1 MKFLTRMMAYRETM
15 DSSNHALPPP
25 HFAVGGR
32 ENAERRPPEA
42 EWDHF
47 GDAAEPNQSR
57 EVGTLLLRAADCLAA
72 ALAECTAEA
81 GLNESRFRILMAL
94 ERRTTGECS
103 QSDLADLVLQSE
115 SNLSTLL
122 ERMGGDGLITRTR
135 SQTDRRRSLIRITP
149 AGQTALANAD
159 RTRAATIV
167 RLMRPFSHEDA
178 TQLASG
184 LERFVGGVERSLEGG
199 ARHGSGFE
207 SVVAA
212 SPPRWPR
219 AGAAP
224 SAESARHGP

>member
-1 MKFLTRMMAYRETM
+1 MKEHRTDRRGRCRRFPSDDGPRVVRRGVPMKFLTRMMAYRETM

-47 GDAAEPNQSR
+47 GDAAEPNPSR

-115 SNLSTLL
+115 S
-122 ERMGGDGLITRTR
+122 
-135 SQTDRRRSLIRITP
+135 
-149 AGQTALANAD
+149 
-159 RTRAATIV
+159 
-167 RLMRPFSHEDA
+167 
-178 TQLASG
+178 
-184 LERFVGGVERSLEGG
+184 
-199 ARHGSGFE
+199 
-207 SVVAA
+207 
-212 SPPRWPR
+212 
-219 AGAAP
+219 
-224 SAESARHGP
+224 